1 MPDEKN
7 NLFLY
12 EARELRG
19 EYDARIKDLRAL
31 LPENRTRRSGW
42 LVAGESQ
49 ESMVPAEDVDLS
61 KLREKLKGLERKRVM
76 LNSAIQQANYEN
88 RLTALG
94 ETMSLARALEER
106 KATDKRI
113 AELHER
119 LVQSAFVK
127 VIYKE
132 DRDIVTPNNSSFTE
146 TQKELDEARS
156 SFRELNRRLR
166 EASFKVTV
174 DFKDE

>member
-12 EARELRG
+12 EALELRG
-19 EYDARIKDLRAL
+19 EYDARMKDLRAL

-42 LVAGESQ
+42 LVGGESQ

-61 KLREKLKGLERKRVM
+61 KLREKLQGLERKRVM

-113 AELHER
+113 GELHER

-146 TQKELDEARS
+146 TRQELDEARI

-166 EASFKVTV
+166 EAAFKVTV